1 MYEGEI
7 DSQGKFDGRGIILY
21 PNGTLYEGYFAR
33 GKRNGKGLLI
43 KSDYEYVHIG
53 ENFND

>member
-7 DSQGKFDGRGIILY
+7 DSEGRWDGRGIILY
-21 PNGTLYEGYFAR
+21 PNGSLYEGYFAR

-43 KSDYEYVHIG
+43 KSDYE
-53 ENFND
+53 